1 MSCKNVSTY
10 RLQTLELLARIVGWN
25 NVPIVST
32 DIVTMTYSAFIL
44 RQATGEEIPVSSHQ
58 NIALTP
64 ILDYISD
71 PVVNDDKWNEDEI
84 GYNFHFVPP
93 SAIFT
98 ESGELY
104 LIRVTMDPVDV
115 DQENLYAVF
124 FIEVE

>member
-98 ESGELY
+98 EAGELY